1 MANQSDTEPVTTSAG
16 QATNRA
22 IGILGG
28 TGPEGRGLALR
39 WARAGETVLIGSRD
53 PQHAESCAAQVRQE
67 VGAGARVDGLENAVA
82 VAAAEIVVVTV
93 PFEGHVSLLKK
104 LKPAFKPGTI
114 VIDTTVPLAASLGG
128 RATRTLGVW
137 EGSAAE
143 QAAEIL
149 GTEIAVA
156 AAFQNT
162 SATLLNGDAPV
173 DCDVIICSDDK
184 RARQAASRLAEEIPG
199 VRAVNGGNLENA
211 RIVEQFTALLIGI
224 NIRYNVHTAGLRLTG
239 LPIPPPVG

>member
-1 MANQSDTEPVTTSAG
+1 MANHSDTER
-16 QATNRA
+16 ATNRA

-39 WARAGETVLIGSRD
+39 WARTGETILIGSRD
-53 PQHAESCAAQVRQE
+53 RQHAENCAGQVRQE
-67 VGAGARVDGLENAVA
+67 AGAGARIEGLENADV
-82 VAAAEIVVVTV
+82 VGAAGIVVVTI
-93 PFEGHVSLLKK
+93 PFEGHASLLKK

-114 VIDTTVPLAASLGG
+114 VIDTTVPLAASVGG

-149 GTEIAVA
+149 GSEIAVA
-156 AAFQNT
+156 AAFQNI
-162 SATLLNGDAPV
+162 SATLLNEGGPV
-173 DCDVIICSDDK
+173 DCDVIVCSDDK
-184 RARQAASRLAEEIPG
+184 EARQAAYRLAEEIPG

-211 RIVEQFTALLIGI
+211 RTVEQFTALLIGI
-224 NIRYNVHTAGLRLTG
+224 NMRYHVHTAGLRLTG
-239 LPIPPPVG
+239 LPIPPVGG